1 MFFLDLF
8 PKLIYH
14 LITSVVQFYHGMT
27 MILITVIA
35 FLAKKF
41 ILYAIWLI
49 ISISINI
56 VWLMKY
62 EKENRLILPISQ
74 LTFSNV
80 LVMVTFVDLEWKLSS
95 STEWVARELMCKTIM
110 WLQTTSLITSAAFT
124 LQSLNLFLYP
134 ENNRRKVM
142 KIVLR
147 IWFACSLLA
156 LAKVSF

>member
-124 LQSLNLFLYP
+124 LQSLNLFLYA